1 MQYSWQFHTTTK
13 NTVVLRL
20 WYYKC
25 STYIYIYNTA
35 ALRCAQPTTVAP
47 AALYS
52 RQGIHIHCA
61 IYLHTSPN
69 LLCGRVLWKFP
80 AKSSTF
86 SSSPFEMWHVGPTSN
101 SSLAMASRLSRV
113 TFARSFGCERGGFSH
128 PNHRPYSW
136 AASQCYYY
144 STIPGAYIWHL
155 TTVCSAYINH
165 TIHMYLVYRDWY
177 TSRVVHRRFFLWVAD
192 NNTSWAVR

>member
-1 MQYSWQFHTTTK
+1 MILQ
-13 NTVVLRL
+13 VLH
-20 WYYKC
+20 
-25 STYIYIYNTA
+25 TYIYTLYIYDTA

-47 AALYS
+47 AARYS
-52 RQGIHIHCA
+52 RQGIHIQCT

-113 TFARSFGCERGGFSH
+113 TFARSFGCKRGGFFTSKSSAVFVSCQSVLLLFYHTWCIYLTSDYCVQRLHQPYH
-128 PNHRPYSW
+128 PHV
-136 AASQCYYY
+136 
-144 STIPGAYIWHL
+144 PGI
-155 TTVCSAYINH
+155 
-165 TIHMYLVYRDWY
+165 
-177 TSRVVHRRFFLWVAD
+177 
-192 NNTSWAVR
+192 